1 MIVEVV
7 EEEAGIAGT
16 LGILLPAAPGTPSVG
31 VTKDG
36 RPHERIG
43 SHVAETKVLHQ
54 SEVHAMQLERPRT
67 RKDEPS
73 PDGLSMH
80 RGLSLPPPPPQG

>member
-16 LGILLPAAPGTPSVG
+16 LGVLLPAAPGAPSIG

-36 RPHERIG
+36 RPDERIG
-43 SHVAETKVLHQ
+43 SHVAKTKVLHQ
-54 SEVHAMQLERPRT
+54 S
-67 RKDEPS
+67 
-73 PDGLSMH
+73 DGLSMH
-80 RGLSLPPPPPQG
+80 RSLSLPPPPPQG